1 MYHPPSKRK
10 QLIQRTAVYSFM
22 TIAVV
27 SLVTVLVLV
36 MLGYQFNRNEGRIE
50 QGGLLQFDSR
60 PNGADVTID
69 GNAFG
74 TRTPSKTTL
83 SAGEHFVTMA
93 RAGYQTW
100 QKSVEIVPGSVTWLN
115 YSRLIPV
122 DLQPAS
128 VADFSRVTS
137 TAVSQDAKWM
147 ALKENPA
154 DASIRLANLSGDD
167 VALKTI
173 EIPTTVYTKA
183 KKHTF
188 TIEKWDPDSRYILV
202 QHTYDGKREW
212 LVVDAE
218 NVGAS
223 QNVSQLLDIDASKVI
238 FSDGDSRILYVQIGT
253 DIRRINLNEAT
264 MSRPLVDNAADF
276 SLYKASTIVF
286 TTTQDTSTK
295 QRSVGFYKEG
305 SEKPQIVR
313 SYDSSKNV
321 PLNLAIGEY
330 FGDTYFAIS
339 HGKNIDVLEGDL
351 NNTAN
356 VKPVANY
363 TTAEAVVHLSIVT
376 NGRFIIA
383 QHGAAYTTYD
393 LEFKKS
399 TSTSLKGIATVSDE
413 LRWLDDYTV
422 WSDRDGTVRLYEFD
436 GANQHDIMTV
446 VPGLSVT
453 LSPNATYIYG
463 VNKSDDGTYHLQRV
477 RLILP

>member
-1 MYHPPSKRK
+1 
-10 QLIQRTAVYSFM
+10 M

-60 PNGADVTID
+60 PNGANVTID

-83 SAGEHFVTMA
+83 SSGQHFVTME

-122 DLQPAS
+122 DLQPAQ
-128 VADFSRVTS
+128 VADFSRITS

-147 ALKENPA
+147 ALKENA
-154 DASIRLANLSGDD
+154 TDASIRLANLANDD

-212 LVVDAE
+212 LVIDAE

-223 QNVSQLLDIDASKVI
+223 QNVSRLLDIDASKIV
-238 FSDGDSRILYVQIGT
+238 FSDGDSRILYAQIGT
-253 DIRRINLNEAT
+253 DIRRINLSEAT

-286 TTTQDTSTK
+286 TSVQDATTK

-305 SEKPQIVR
+305 AEKVQTFR
-313 SYDSSKNV
+313 SYDGNKNT
-321 PLNLAIGEY
+321 PLKMALGEY

-339 HGKNIDVLEGDL
+339 YGKNVEVLEGSLDDA
-351 NNTAN
+351 T
-356 VKPVANY
+356 KSKSVASF
-363 TTAEAVVHLSIVT
+363 TTATAVDHLSVVT
-376 NGRFIIA
+376 NGRFIVA

-399 TSTSLKGIATVSDE
+399 TSTPLKGTAAVADE
-413 LRWLDDYTV
+413 LRWLDGYTL

-453 LSPNATYIYG
+453 LSPNATYLYG
-463 VNKSDDGTYHLQRV
+463 ISRSDDGAYHLQRV
-477 RLILP
+477 RLIVP

>member
-1 MYHPPSKRK
+1 MYRPPSKRK

-60 PNGADVTID
+60 PNGANVTID

-83 SAGEHFVTMA
+83 SSGQHFITMT
-93 RAGYQTW
+93 RTGYQTW
-100 QKSVEIVPGSVTWLN
+100 QKSVDIVPGSVTWLN

-122 DLQPAS
+122 DLQPSS
-128 VADFSRVTS
+128 VADFSRVSS

-147 ALKENPA
+147 AIKENAA
-154 DASIRLANLSGDD
+154 DASIRLANLTGDD
-167 VALKTI
+167 VSLKTI
-173 EIPTTVYTKA
+173 DIPTTVYTKA
-183 KKHTF
+183 KKHVF

-202 QHTYDGKREW
+202 QHTYDTKREW

-223 QNVSQLLDIDASKVI
+223 QNVSRLLDIDASKIV
-238 FSDGDSRILYVQIGT
+238 FSDGDSRVLYAQIGT
-253 DIRRINLNEAT
+253 DIRRINLSEAT

-276 SLYKASTIVF
+276 SLYKTSTIVF
-286 TTTQDTSTK
+286 TTTQDTATK
-295 QRSVGFYKEG
+295 QKSVGFYKEG
-305 SEKPQIVR
+305 ADKPQIVR
-313 SYDSSKNV
+313 SYDDSKSTA
-321 PLNLAIGEY
+321 LNFAIGEY

-339 HGKNIDVLEGDL
+339 NGHNVEVFESSLDDV
-351 NNTAN
+351 TKA
-356 VKPVANY
+356 KPVANF
-363 TTAEAVVHLSIVT
+363 TASAAVDHLSIVT
-376 NGRFIIA
+376 NGRFIIV

-399 TSTSLKGIATVSDE
+399 TSTQLKGTSAVNDE
-413 LRWLDDYTV
+413 LRWLDNYTV
-422 WSDRDGTVRLYEFD
+422 WSDRDGMVRLYEFD
-436 GANQHDIMTV
+436 GANQHDIMPV

-463 VNKSDDGTYHLQRV
+463 INKTNDGAYHLQRV
-477 RLILP
+477 RLLLP